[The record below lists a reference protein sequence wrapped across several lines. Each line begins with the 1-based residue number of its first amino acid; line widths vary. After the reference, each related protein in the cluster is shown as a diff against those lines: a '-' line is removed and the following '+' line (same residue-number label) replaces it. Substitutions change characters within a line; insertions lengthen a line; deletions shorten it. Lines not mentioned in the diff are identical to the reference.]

1 MTFISYAQNFEDVM
15 LHRVLGHVA
24 RGFYVDIGAQHPVDD
39 SVTKAFSV
47 AGWRGI
53 NIEPVQQWFDMLVS
67 DRPHDLNLNVAIGEK
82 GELRLFEVQGTGL
95 STTDPELAARYRA
108 DGKDVVEHVVPAVTL
123 DSVLDEHRVDEVHF
137 LKVDCEGAER
147 AALAS
152 FSFDRVRPWVVVVEA
167 TEPNSQVGNEE
178 KWEDILLDHAY
189 ILAYYDGLNR
199 YYVPREREALLASF
213 AAPPNVF
220 DDFIRARD
228 QLAHDELHDLHFR
241 AHDMVQE
248 LTSLRPTVAQLAA
261 SLDAANRQHDERIAL
276 AGAQEAHLRTALA
289 ALTEQAASASARVA
303 DLERALVDL
312 RIETAADRIND
323 ERRQADR
330 TIADLRAQEAELH
343 VEVSRRDDYIHS
355 LLTSSSWRI
364 TAPWRGGRLALN
376 KVARVGWRMGR
387 PAVARLARTARPAMR
402 ATLRIPGVRRIV
414 ARAFGPHTRI
424 GRRARAFF
432 APPPHPGDATFVAP
446 GALTEQGQ
454 AMEALLKRMIS
465 KRSEG

>member
-24 RGFYVDIGAQHPVDD
+24 RGFYVDIGAQHPIDD

-53 NIEPVQQWFDMLVS
+53 NIEPVRQWFDMLVS

-95 STTDPELAARYRA
+95 STTDAELAARYQA
-108 DGKDVVEHVVPAVTL
+108 SGKEVFEHVVPAVTL
-123 DSVLDEHRVDEVHF
+123 DSVLAEHGVDEVHF

-167 TEPNSQVGNEE
+167 TEPNSQIGNEE

-199 YYVPREREALLASF
+199 YYVPRERDALLASF

-228 QLAHDELHDLHFR
+228 QAAHDALHDLHFR

-276 AGAQEAHLRTALA
+276 AVAKEADLRSGLDSLA
-289 ALTEQAASASARVA
+289 EQAASASARVT
-303 DLERALVDL
+303 DLEHAMALL
-312 RIETAADRIND
+312 RVETGADHMD
-323 ERRQADR
+323 AERRKAER
-330 TIADLRAQEAELH
+330 TIADLRAREAAFH
-343 VEVSRRDDYIHS
+343 AEVSRRDDYIHS

-364 TAPWRGGRLALN
+364 TAPWRGIRLVAN
-376 KVARVGWRMGR
+376 KVARGSWRLVR
-387 PAVARLARTARPAMR
+387 PVVVRVVRAAIPAMR
-402 ATLRIPGVRRIV
+402 AMLRIPGVRPVV
-414 ARAFGPHTRI
+414 ARALGPHTRI
-424 GRRARAFF
+424 GRRIRAFF
-432 APPPHPGDATFVAP
+432 APAPHPGDATFVAP
-446 GALTEQGQ
+446 EALTEQGQ
-454 AMEALLKRMIS
+454 AMEVLLKRMIN
-465 KRSEG
+465 RRTEG